1 MRYIVLINILTII
14 ISAQQQTPA
23 PQRVNSKPVPINVSQ
38 GTGLRGLRDLDFTV
52 LKLSYIQT
60 DRALGILKSLGYSV
74 IEFDGRNGET
84 AGEKIFTPRNIN
96 NTLKNLNLPG
106 TLPIIIKLP
115 DTENISMVE
124 KPSML
129 KPGKKT
135 ILGVDLGGVTM
146 GNTTSGEPLQRLL
159 IAYEPGDFSE
169 VARLLD
175 LVHNNID
182 VPASQVVIEALVLEL
197 NSDQL
202 DELGIDFSTSGSGYL
217 ANFKAAD
224 QSTGSLS
231 PFTVVLD
238 QTLLGRTS
246 NFRANVAALVSSKT
260 AEVLSKPSILVLDGR
275 QARIQI
281 GQQIPIVKTTD
292 TDYAQTRS
300 VDYIPVG
307 IVLNLRPRISEDGT
321 RVTIQVE
328 TIISETEQRIGAIGA
343 VGGSGVEEAPVINN
357 RKVQS
362 IVRVANNTPFIIGGL
377 INVKKTISDGG
388 IPILKDLP
396 LIGRLFSISSEQEIK
411 KEVIVVI
418 TPHIIIEGED
428 NLSRVI
434 PQDSD
439 LFNSFGNRSFPNSYR
454 VQHTDVFDLRFIY
467 ESPIF
472 KSILDTVTIMAIN
485 DKELSASQPYNGL
498 IEGRIPGEEILVR
511 RMLYDIIEKLNY
523 FNYIDPYKVLYFQEW
538 TEDPAGFR
546 IAPLAQK
553 ILDRNNNVLQLS
565 YSLQGKATKKNPFVR
580 PTAELKFIPL
590 SGTYK
595 NILKEKNP
603 RGKKQQDDIFTIL
616 ISKESDERRL
626 YEVLVMKK
634 VLEMNP
640 DLKLTLDY
648 FKPGIEILFPSPAVL
663 TKNNHI
669 IDLDVARFFYEINDY
684 YGSFEQEFNRQT
696 SELSKLIQD

>member
-1 MRYIVLINILTII
+1 MNILTVVLTG
-14 ISAQQQTPA
+14 QQQAPI
-23 PQRVNSKPVPINVSQ
+23 PQRITPKPVPIIKPSEK
-38 GTGLRGLRDLDFTV
+38 GSLTLRDLDFTV

-60 DRALGILKSLGYSV
+60 DRALGILKALGYSV
-74 IEFDGRNGET
+74 IEFDGKKGET
-84 AGEKIFTPRNIN
+84 PFEKIFTPKYTNNNLRN
-96 NTLKNLNLPG
+96 LDLPG
-106 TLPIIIKLP
+106 VLPVIIKLP

-124 KPSML
+124 KAKVVKSS
-129 KPGKKT
+129 KQT
-135 ILGVDLGGVTM
+135 ILGVDLGGVILE
-146 GNTTSGEPLQRLL
+146 NTTSGEPLQRLL
-159 IAYEPGDFSE
+159 IGYKPGDFSG

-175 LVHNNID
+175 LFHNKID
-182 VPASQVVIEALVLEL
+182 VPAAQIVIEALVLEL

-231 PFTVVLD
+231 PFTLVLD

-246 NFRANVAALVSSKT
+246 NFRANIAALVSSKT

-321 RVTIQVE
+321 MVTIQVE

-343 VGGSGVEEAPVINN
+343 VGSAGVEEAPVINN
-357 RKVQS
+357 RKVQT

-377 INVKKTISDGG
+377 INTKKTLSNGG

-428 NLSRVI
+428 NFSRVI
-434 PQDSD
+434 PQDSE

-472 KSILDTVTIMAIN
+472 KSILDTVKIRAKN
-485 DKELSASQPYNGL
+485 DKELIISEPYKGL
-498 IEGRIPGEEILVR
+498 IEGRIPGEGILVR
-511 RMLYDIIEKLNY
+511 RMLYDIIEKLDY
-523 FNYIDPYKVLYFQEW
+523 FNYIDPYKVLFFHESS
-538 TEDPAGFR
+538 EDPAGFS
-546 IAPLAQK
+546 IAPLAQE
-553 ILDRNNNVLQLS
+553 ILKRNGKVLQLS
-565 YSLQGKATKKNPFVR
+565 FSLQGKATKKNPFVR
-580 PTAELKFIPL
+580 PTAALTFFQMTG
-590 SGTYK
+590 SYK
-595 NILKEKNP
+595 NVLKEKNR
-603 RGKKQQDDIFTIL
+603 RGHEKNEDIFTIL
-616 ISKESDERRL
+616 ISRDKDERRL

-640 DLKLTLDY
+640 DLKLTLNY

-663 TKNNHI
+663 MKNNHI
-669 IDLDVARFFYEINDY
+669 VDLDAARYFYEVNDY
-684 YGSFEQEFNRQT
+684 YGSFEEEFNRQT
-696 SELSKLIQD
+696 AELSKLIQE

>member
-1 MRYIVLINILTII
+1 MRYFIFINIFAIVLTG
-14 ISAQQQTPA
+14 QQQVPL
-23 PQRVNSKPVPINVSQ
+23 PQRITPKPVPIIKPS
-38 GTGLRGLRDLDFTV
+38 GKGSLTLRDLDFTV

-74 IEFDGRNGET
+74 IEFDGKRGET
-84 AGEKIFTPRNIN
+84 PFEKIFTPQ
-96 NTLKNLNLPG
+96 NTNSNLRNLNLPG
-106 TLPIIIKLP
+106 VLPVIIKLP

-124 KPSML
+124 KAKVTKPS
-129 KPGKKT
+129 KQT
-135 ILGVDLGGVTM
+135 ILGVDLGGVILE
-146 GNTTSGEPLQRLL
+146 NTTSGEPLQRLL
-159 IAYEPGDFSE
+159 IGYKPGDFSG

-175 LVHNNID
+175 LFHNQID
-182 VPASQVVIEALVLEL
+182 VPAAQIVIEALVLEL

-202 DELGIDFSTSGSGYL
+202 DELGIDFSTSGNGYY
-217 ANFKAAD
+217 ANFRPVD
-224 QSTGSLS
+224 ESTGSIS
-231 PFTVVLD
+231 PFTITLD

-246 NFRANVAALVSSKT
+246 NFRANIAALVSSKT

-281 GQQIPIVKTTD
+281 GQQIPIVKTTEYD
-292 TDYAQTRS
+292 TRQTKS

-328 TIISETEQRIGAIGA
+328 TIISETEQRIGAIGT
-343 VGGSGVEEAPVINN
+343 VGSGVEEAPVINN
-357 RKVQS
+357 RKVQT

-377 INVKKTISDGG
+377 INVKKTINHGG

-418 TPHIIIEGED
+418 TPHIIIDGED
-428 NLSRVI
+428 NFSRVI
-434 PQDSD
+434 PQDSE

-472 KSILDTVTIMAIN
+472 KSILDTVKIRAKN
-485 DKELSASQPYNGL
+485 NKELIVSEPYKGL
-498 IEGRIPGEEILVR
+498 IEGRIPGESILVR

-523 FNYIDPYKVLYFQEW
+523 FNYIDPYKVLFFRES
-538 TEDPAGFR
+538 TEDPAGFQ
-546 IAPLAQK
+546 IAPLAQE
-553 ILDRNNNVLQLS
+553 ILKRDGKVLQLS
-565 YSLQGKATKKNPFVR
+565 FSLKGKATKKNPFVR
-580 PTAELKFIPL
+580 PTAALTFFPMTG
-590 SGTYK
+590 SYK
-595 NILKEKNP
+595 NVLKEKNR
-603 RGKKQQDDIFTIL
+603 RGQVKNENIFTIL
-616 ISKESDERRL
+616 ISRDKDERRL

-648 FKPGIEILFPSPAVL
+648 FKPGIEILFPSPSVL
-663 TKNNHI
+663 MKNNHI
-669 IDLDVARFFYEINDY
+669 VDLDAARYFYEINDY
-684 YGSFEQEFNRQT
+684 YGSFEEEFNRQT
-696 SELSKLIQD
+696 AELSKLIQD